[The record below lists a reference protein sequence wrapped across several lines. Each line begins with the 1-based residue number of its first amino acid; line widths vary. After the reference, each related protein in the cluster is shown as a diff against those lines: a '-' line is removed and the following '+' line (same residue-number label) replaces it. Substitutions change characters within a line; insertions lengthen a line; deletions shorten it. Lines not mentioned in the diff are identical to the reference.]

1 MIVDPWGAVVARASE
16 GEAIILAE
24 IDLDY
29 LRQVRKEL
37 PCLTHV
43 RLGS

>member
-1 MIVDPWGAVVARASE
+1 MIVDPWGAVVARARE
-16 GEAIILAE
+16 GETIIFAE
-24 IDLDY
+24 IELEY
-29 LRQVRKEL
+29 LRKVRKEL